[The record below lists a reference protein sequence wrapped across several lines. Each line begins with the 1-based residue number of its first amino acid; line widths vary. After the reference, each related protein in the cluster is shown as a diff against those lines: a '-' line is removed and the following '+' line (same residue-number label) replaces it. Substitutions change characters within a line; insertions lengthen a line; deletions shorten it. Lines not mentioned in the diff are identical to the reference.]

1 MPEQN
6 ASIDKTQIEPLESVE
21 IVANILDALAS
32 SSSPL
37 GVTELARTLDETKSR
52 IHRNLVSL
60 KYFGVIDQEES
71 SEKYRL
77 GWKLF
82 QLGER
87 AGGEFN
93 IRKISAPYL
102 NFLSAASGLSCLL
115 AIPFNGEALV
125 VDTVNNE
132 GNVSI
137 TVKPGN
143 RPLPHCSAQGRVALA
158 YATHAQRDR
167 LLNKSLESPSPL
179 AMTDKKTI
187 LKRLQSIEEQL
198 FEHAPNETLVGI
210 NVLSAPIFKNEGELI
225 GIISLVGSIQ
235 HLPPKPIE
243 KTLHLL
249 QGCAAIVSKYFQN
262 SSYDRLGLKSSKSL
276 KIPPLQI

>member
-1 MPEQN
+1 MPERN
-6 ASIDKTQIEPLESVE
+6 TAADKSQIEPLESVE
-21 IVANILDALAS
+21 IVANILEALAT

-60 KYFGVIDQEES
+60 KYFGFIDQEES
-71 SEKYRL
+71 SDKYRL

-93 IRKISAPYL
+93 IRKIATPYL

-125 VDTVNNE
+125 VDAANNE

-158 YATHAQRDR
+158 YATHAQRER
-167 LLNKSLESPSPL
+167 LLNKTLESPSPL
-179 AMTDKKTI
+179 ALTDKKTI

-235 HLPPKPIE
+235 HLPPKPVE

-249 QGCAAIVSKYFQN
+249 QGCAAIISKYFQN
-262 SSYDRLGLKSSKSL
+262 SSYERLGLKNSKSL
-276 KIPPLQI
+276 KIPSPQI